1 MTEYYKRNL
10 ILLQEKI
17 KSFALRYHRS
27 FEDIQIMAASKFQPF
42 ESIKCFYDLG
52 VRDFGENYIQEWQKK
67 ELQGRNIFPDLKWH
81 FIGTLQSNKVKF
93 LNSSLYCLQSLD
105 RLELARAIEQR
116 APLDHR
122 LKVLI
127 QLKGEGNESKKSGA
141 RFEEGLALCD
151 FVLQSKKMD
160 LCGFMGIGPHV
171 DEKDHLEKFYA
182 SFLKQAKQLWK
193 EFFLETEKKPLLSLG
208 MSLDLERAIASGS
221 NMLRIGT
228 ALFGDRKLK

>member
-1 MTEYYKRNL
+1 
-10 ILLQEKI
+10 
-17 KSFALRYHRS
+17 
-27 FEDIQIMAASKFQPF
+27 
-42 ESIKCFYDLG
+42 
-52 VRDFGENYIQEWQKK
+52 
-67 ELQGRNIFPDLKWH
+67 
-81 FIGTLQSNKVKF
+81 
-93 LNSSLYCLQSLD
+93 
-105 RLELARAIEQR
+105 
-116 APLDHR
+116 
-122 LKVLI
+122 
-127 QLKGEGNESKKSGA
+127 
-141 RFEEGLALCD
+141 
-151 FVLQSKKMD
+151 MD